1 MIKWVIFIAIF
12 SPLNSKSQVASR
24 NKSAQEVYKNLIQA
38 FANGKGAPDLK
49 IIPLNGRQV
58 IAEYTTLNEIPF
70 IQIDQKLIN
79 ICFSLEKDSLNA
91 LAFILAH
98 ELSHYYRDDNWC
110 MDYAALK
117 FKINPAFAKEI
128 KNGEKFNKS
137 KEIIA
142 DKEGIIYANIAGYK
156 LFNIFNRLVDSVYS
170 VYSLQSNL
178 SGYPTKNERKNIS
191 LDASVD
197 AKKWLSTFNRSIQC
211 INEGNYKVAI
221 DSLSYLSQKFPS
233 REVYNN
239 LGVAK
244 VRKALLL
251 KPKTYEEVNFP
262 NRFLY
267 PIEIENK
274 TRLSQ
279 DDTRGIDE
287 KGPEVMTQLLRDAK
301 KDFQEAIRIDP
312 SFING
317 HINLAC
323 VFDLLDNPFMAIGI
337 IKQMPLYEQNSD
349 TAKRILAIS
358 YYYNNEKE
366 LAEKIWT
373 ELKILK

>member
-12 SPLNSKSQVASR
+12 SPLNSKSQFASR
-24 NKSAQEVYKNLIQA
+24 NKSAQQVYNNLIQA

-91 LAFILAH
+91 LSFILAH

-156 LFNIFNRLVDSVYS
+156 PFNIFNRLVDSVYS
-170 VYSLQSNL
+170 LYSLQSNL
-178 SGYPTKNERKNIS
+178 FGYPTKNERKIIS
-191 LDASVD
+191 RDASVD
-197 AKKWLSTFNRSIQC
+197 AKKWLSIFNRSIQC

-251 KPKTYEEVNFP
+251 KPKTYEEVSFP

-279 DDTRGIDE
+279 DDTRSIDE
-287 KGPEVMTQLLRDAK
+287 NGLEVMNQLLKAAK
-301 KDFQEAIRIDP
+301 KDFQEAIRIDT
-312 SFING
+312 SFTKG

-323 VFDLLDNPFMAIGI
+323 VFDLLDNWDAAIGK
-337 IKQMPLYEQNSD
+337 IKELSIQQQNNIDS
-349 TAKRILAIS
+349 KRILAIA
-358 YYYNNEKE
+358 YFHNRQEEAAN
-366 LAEKIWT
+366 KIWQQ
-373 ELKILK
+373 IFR